1 MHPQHEVD
9 EALRLVAEGLNDCQ
23 IARVTGISRTTIREW
38 RRYGPP
44 GRRAGRRTS
53 VCPRCDGRP
62 LDEPAYAYLL
72 GLYLG
77 DGHISKIRS
86 VYRLRIF
93 QDERYVFLIA
103 LAGEAILR
111 VRAGHGKVSNVPQMG
126 CVAVSAY
133 WRHWPCVFPQHGPGL
148 KHRRPIELASWQVRL
163 VSAYPHQ
170 LVRGLVHSD
179 GCRVV
184 NRVWKGKYAYPRTSS
199 RTCRRTSSRSSES
212 HATRSASRIG
222 TRNRTPSRWRA
233 EPTSRRSIVSSVPS
247 RDGYTRQVAG
257 VAELV

>member
-1 MHPQHEVD
+1 VHPQHEVD

-77 DGHISKIRS
+77 DGHISKIRN
-86 VYRLRIF
+86 VYRLQIF

-126 CVAVSAY
+126 CDAVSAY

-163 VSAYPHQ
+163 VSAYPRQ

-179 GCRVV
+179 GCRVM
-184 NRVWKGKYAYPRTSS
+184 NRVWKGKYAYPRYFFTNM
-199 RTCRRTSSRSSES
+199 SEDILQIF
-212 HATRSASRIG
+212 R
-222 TRNRTPSRWRA
+222 
-233 EPTSRRSIVSSVPS
+233 
-247 RDGYTRQVAG
+247 VACDQIG
-257 VAELV
+257 VAHRNSKPNTISVARRADVAALDRFIGPKS